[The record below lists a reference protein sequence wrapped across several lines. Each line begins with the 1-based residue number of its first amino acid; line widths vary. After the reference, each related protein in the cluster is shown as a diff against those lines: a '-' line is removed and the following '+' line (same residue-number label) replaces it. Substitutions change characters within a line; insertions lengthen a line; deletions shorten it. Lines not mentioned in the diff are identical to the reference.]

1 MKISSSSLAALAILV
16 PCAAHAADIPVKA
29 VQQQQAASDW
39 TVTSDVEFRY
49 FSWERTS
56 GNPTGQPNQKGSQ
69 FYAPFGVAASGTLGN
84 GFKLDLTAR
93 SGYVSTSRSA
103 DPGDTVYR
111 SATVGTTTDSQ
122 LGFTLTYLDINGI
135 VPFYSLNLN
144 LPTGRSRL
152 SGDQPIAATDPDL
165 VDVPTFGVGFNHAH
179 TLGTNI
185 ALTPDTVLTLSAGY
199 TNRGAYTREVVGLGL
214 PVTASETYKPGD
226 NFSLSA
232 GLGTQF
238 GSLALNG
245 NIAVSWDQA
254 SRQGGVETSKTGT
267 NLLLTGT
274 AGYAWNQA
282 HRTTVNLS
290 YAHTERNSFQGPF
303 GPPLVAE
310 AFNSN
315 SNIFSGNIEHA
326 VLVSQSAQLFG
337 KLGYLY
343 RDANSY
349 DPATFSFISAK
360 DKISVG
366 GGVRYGFTPTWS
378 GNARVER
385 FWIKEQPYPGVLR
398 PEQRFEGWVLA
409 LGATAKF

>member
-1 MKISSSSLAALAILV
+1 MLAALAIM
-16 PCAAHAADIPVKA
+16 PAFAAKAADIPVKA
-29 VQQQQAASDW
+29 PPQEQATASDW

-56 GNPTGQPNQKGSQ
+56 GNTPGQPNQKGSQ
-69 FYAPFGVAASGTLGN
+69 FYVPFGAAASGTIGN
-84 GFKLDLTAR
+84 GFKLDLNAR

-111 SATVGTTTDSQ
+111 SASVRTTTDSQ
-122 LGFTLTYLDINGI
+122 LGFTLTYVNINGF

-152 SGDQPIAATDPDL
+152 SGDEPIAATDPDL
-165 VDVPTFGVGFNHAH
+165 VDVPAFGVGFNHAH
-179 TLGTNI
+179 TLGANI
-185 ALTPDTVLTLSAGY
+185 PISPTMLLTLSAGY

-214 PVTASETYKPGD
+214 PVVASETYDPGD

-245 NIAVSWDQA
+245 NVAVSWDQA
-254 SRQGGVETSKTGT
+254 SKQGGIETSKTGT

-274 AGYAWNQA
+274 AAYGWNDA
-282 HRTTVNLS
+282 HRTTLNLS
-290 YAHTERNSFQGPF
+290 YAHTERNYFQGPF

-310 AFNSN
+310 PFNSN
-315 SNIFSGNIEHA
+315 SNIFSGNAEHA
-326 VLVSQSAQLFG
+326 VLLSQVAQLFG
-337 KLGYLY
+337 KVGYLY

-349 DPATFSFISAK
+349 DPATLTFIPAK
-360 DKISVG
+360 DKVSVG
-366 GGVRYGFTPTWS
+366 GGLRYGFS
-378 GNARVER
+378 QNLVANARVER
-385 FWIKEQPYPGVLR
+385 FWINERSYPGVPR
-398 PEQRFEGWVLA
+398 PDQRFEGWVLA